1 MITQAGAGFTTT
13 QRFSVGNSQLAVD
26 KRIEIKWS
34 RWTRVFAVM
43 VALTVGCTNVAQ
55 VTTLDDPSCK
65 STVRDQ
71 LNSVLIEEGEKS
83 EIAERL
89 AVNTT
94 TVLATG
100 AVGPRPFGVSS
111 PSGADY
117 SFFHTTQRLRLS
129 LAALWPSKGL
139 HEIHK

>member
-1 MITQAGAGFTTT
+1 MSMMTKEKL
-13 QRFSVGNSQLAVD
+13 RKSM
-26 KRIEIKWS
+26 KRGCKI
-34 RWTRVFAVM
+34 AVM
-43 VALTVGCTNVAQ
+43 LCVTVGCTNVAQ
-55 VTTLDDPSCK
+55 VTTFDDPSCK

-100 AVGPRPFGVSS
+100 ILGPRPFGVSS
-111 PSGADY
+111 PSGVDY
-117 SFFHTTQRLRLS
+117 SFFIQRKDRSVFCNFMAVKRASPGTRIISPILQ
-129 LAALWPSKGL
+129 PV
-139 HEIHK
+139 H